1 MSPAQWR
8 GHFYLNTNLFPYSS
22 TYIKQPLKC
31 HLMKKTK
38 LYLLILTV
46 FIVAVG
52 AIIINYSIKQKDK
65 ASQVY
70 GLAPRTGE
78 LAKGAEWKNVQVK
91 AKNLLDAIAKNP
103 EDTASK
109 IRLAALYIQEAR
121 ITGNYMYYDV
131 AAMKYV
137 NEILAINPNSFNAL
151 VFKSLIYLS
160 QHHFADGLAIA
171 HQAQQVNPYNAYVYG
186 LLVDGN
192 VEMGH
197 YDSAV
202 MYADK
207 MVSVRPDLTSYSRVS
222 YLREIYGDYKGAI
235 AAMKM
240 AVEAGG
246 QGDEYTEWTRYQLA
260 SLYEKTGDFK
270 TADTLYNQSLT
281 MRPDYAYA
289 MAGLGRVALANNDY
303 NKAAMYFEKA
313 DSLVD
318 DNSIKAELVDIYRL
332 AGQNKKADQAAEAVI
347 DGLQKSANAANGDE
361 NIGHYADREL
371 AYAYLKVND
380 KSKALEHAMMEY
392 NRRPDNIDVNETVAW
407 VLYNRGEYD
416 KALPYIKVA
425 LKTHAKNPVLLSRA
439 ALIFYKAGDKTE
451 AKNLLAET
459 TPGNPYI
466 DKPLMNETAAIMHN
480 L

>member
-1 MSPAQWR
+1 
-8 GHFYLNTNLFPYSS
+8 
-22 TYIKQPLKC
+22 
-31 HLMKKTK
+31 MKKTK
-38 LYLLILTV
+38 LYLFILTV

-65 ASQVY
+65 TSQVY

-91 AKNLLDAIAKNP
+91 AKNLLDAIAKKP

-207 MVSVRPDLTSYSRVS
+207 MVAVRPDLTSYSRVS

-281 MRPDYAYA
+281 MRPGYAYA
-289 MAGLGRVALANNDY
+289 MVGLGRVALAGNDY
-303 NKAAMYFEKA
+303 SKAIMYFEKA

-318 DNSIKAELVDIYRL
+318 DNTIKAELVDIYRL
-332 AGQNKKADQAAEAVI
+332 AGQKNKADKVAKAVI
-347 DGLQKSANAANGDE
+347 DDLQKSANAANGDE

-439 ALIFYKAGDKTE
+439 ALIFYKSGDKME

-466 DKPLMNETAAIMHN
+466 DKPLMNETAEIMHN

>member
-1 MSPAQWR
+1 
-8 GHFYLNTNLFPYSS
+8 
-22 TYIKQPLKC
+22 
-31 HLMKKTK
+31 MKKK
-38 LYLLILTV
+38 NIYLLSILI
-46 FIVAVG
+46 FILAVAGIV
-52 AIIINYSIKQKDK
+52 IKYQYNQKQQEDK
-65 ASQVY
+65 VY
-70 GLAPRTGE
+70 GLVDRTGA
-78 LAKGAEWKNVQVK
+78 LAEGTEWQGVK
-91 AKNLLDAIAKNP
+91 DRAKKLMTAIQKDP

-109 IRLAALYIQEAR
+109 IKLAALFIQEAR
-121 ITGNYMYYDV
+121 ITGNYMYYDM

-137 NEILAINPNSFNAL
+137 NDILAVHPNSFNAL

-171 HQAQQVNPYNAYVYG
+171 HQAQQINPYNAYVYG

-197 YDSAV
+197 YDSV
-202 MYADK
+202 VTYADK

-222 YLREIYGDYKGAI
+222 YLREIFGDYTGAI
-235 AAMKM
+235 KAMKM

-270 TADTLYNQSLT
+270 TADTLYNQSLG

-289 MAGLGRVALANNDY
+289 MAGLGRVSLANKDY
-303 NKAAMYFEKA
+303 NKAIAYLEKA
-313 DSLVD
+313 DSIVT
-318 DNSIKAELVDIYRL
+318 DNSLKEELVDVYRL
-332 AGQNKKADQAAEAVI
+332 AGQTKKADATAEAVI
-347 DGLQKSANAANGDE
+347 DDLQKSAQAGDKNA

-380 KSKALEHAMMEY
+380 KDKALEHAMLEY

-407 VLYNRGEYD
+407 VYYNRGEYD

-425 LKTHAKNPVLLSRA
+425 LKTHSKNPVLLSRA
-439 ALIFYKAGDKTE
+439 ALIFYKTGDKVQ

-459 TPGNPYI
+459 SATNPYI
-466 DKPLMNETAAIMHN
+466 DKPLMDETASIMHN

>member
-1 MSPAQWR
+1 
-8 GHFYLNTNLFPYSS
+8 
-22 TYIKQPLKC
+22 
-31 HLMKKTK
+31 MKKK
-38 LYLLILTV
+38 NIYLLSILI
-46 FIVAVG
+46 FILAVAGIV
-52 AIIINYSIKQKDK
+52 IKYQYNQKQQEDK
-65 ASQVY
+65 VY
-70 GLAPRTGE
+70 GLVDRTGA
-78 LAKGAEWKNVQVK
+78 LAEGTEWQGVK
-91 AKNLLDAIAKNP
+91 DRAKKLMTAIQKDP

-109 IRLAALYIQEAR
+109 IKLAALFIQEAR
-121 ITGNYMYYDV
+121 ITGNYMYYDM

-137 NEILAINPNSFNAL
+137 NDILVVHPNSFNAL

-171 HQAQQVNPYNAYVYG
+171 HQAQQINPYNAYVYG

-202 MYADK
+202 TYADK

-222 YLREIYGDYKGAI
+222 YLREIFGDYAGAI
-235 AAMKM
+235 KAMRM

-270 TADTLYNQSLT
+270 TADTLYNQSLG

-289 MAGLGRVALANNDY
+289 MAGLGRVSLANKDY
-303 NKAAMYFEKA
+303 NKAIAYLEKA
-313 DSLVD
+313 DSIVT
-318 DNSIKAELVDIYRL
+318 DNSLKEELVDVYRL
-332 AGQNKKADQAAEAVI
+332 AGQTKKADATAEAVI
-347 DGLQKSANAANGDE
+347 DDLQKSAQAGDKDA

-380 KSKALEHAMMEY
+380 KDKALEHAMLEY

-407 VLYNRGEYD
+407 VYYNRGEYD

-425 LKTHAKNPVLLSRA
+425 LKTHSKNPVLLSRA
-439 ALIFYKAGDKTE
+439 ALIFYKTGDKVQ

-459 TPGNPYI
+459 SATNPYI
-466 DKPLMNETAAIMHN
+466 DKPLMDETASIMHN